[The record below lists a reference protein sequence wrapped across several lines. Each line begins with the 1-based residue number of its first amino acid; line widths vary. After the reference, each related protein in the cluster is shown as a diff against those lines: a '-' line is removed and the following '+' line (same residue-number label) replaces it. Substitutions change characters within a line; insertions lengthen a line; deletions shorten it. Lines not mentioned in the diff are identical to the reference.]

1 MLDCNYRHSK
11 RKISSVEKNLVTE
24 SIYIGSRAE
33 NAQSLL
39 RVYDKKSEQ
48 ISNNGFRLDE
58 ALQCDSWVRF
68 EASYRGNYAHQIT
81 EQLEHIT
88 DDVSVSQFIASKICD
103 RYRFYDPLNSCFTDF
118 TNDLLKIIECSNFHA
133 LRCESPANNS
143 LNKSIQH
150 IIYGSGL
157 FPLIYKISVI
167 WGEKAVAEFWSI
179 LYEIYKKY
187 HKKKLEINPQI
198 RAWLR
203 KNFLSLSQQ
212 SLSDCFVS
220 VDLTKI
226 DVAEIIK
233 KISESDN
240 PFTLTAINT
249 SSNTDNQVVSD
260 EEFER
265 TFYSKDME

>member
-1 MLDCNYRHSK
+1 M
-11 RKISSVEKNLVTE
+11 
-24 SIYIGSRAE
+24 
-33 NAQSLL
+33 
-39 RVYDKKSEQ
+39 
-48 ISNNGFRLDE
+48 
-58 ALQCDSWVRF
+58 
-68 EASYRGNYAHQIT
+68 
-81 EQLEHIT
+81 
-88 DDVSVSQFIASKICD
+88 SQFIASKICD
-103 RYRFYDPLNSCFTDF
+103 RYRFFDVSTGHYTDF
-118 TNDLLKIIECSNFHA
+118 TQYLIEISKNSNYPA
-133 LRCESPANNS
+133 LRCESPKNNS

-157 FPLIYKISVI
+157 FPLIYKISSI
-167 WGEKAVAEFWSI
+167 WGDEAVVEFWSI

-187 HKKKLEINPQI
+187 HKEKLEINPQI
-198 RAWLR
+198 RAWLK
-203 KNFLSLSQQ
+203 KNFLSLSKQ
-212 SLSDCFVS
+212 SLADGFVS

>member
-1 MLDCNYRHSK
+1 M
-11 RKISSVEKNLVTE
+11 TE

-103 RYRFYDPLNSCFTDF
+103 KYRFYDPLNSCFTDF

-226 DVAEIIK
+226 DVAEIVN

-249 SSNTDNQVVSD
+249 SSNTGNQVVSD

>member
-1 MLDCNYRHSK
+1 M
-11 RKISSVEKNLVTE
+11 
-24 SIYIGSRAE
+24 
-33 NAQSLL
+33 
-39 RVYDKKSEQ
+39 
-48 ISNNGFRLDE
+48 
-58 ALQCDSWVRF
+58 
-68 EASYRGNYAHQIT
+68 
-81 EQLEHIT
+81 
-88 DDVSVSQFIASKICD
+88 
-103 RYRFYDPLNSCFTDF
+103 
-118 TNDLLKIIECSNFHA
+118 
-133 LRCESPANNS
+133 
-143 LNKSIQH
+143 
-150 IIYGSGL
+150 
-157 FPLIYKISVI
+157 
-167 WGEKAVAEFWSI
+167 
-179 LYEIYKKY
+179 KY
-187 HKKKLEINPQI
+187 TRNTIRKKLEINPQI

-226 DVAEIIK
+226 DVAEIVN